1 MEEKQKE
8 KNKWDLLIKVEG
20 IAVIW
25 FVAFLGSLTLVDGG
39 RTASV
44 LAFGNF
50 YFAFLAVPA
59 GITGLIQKKK
69 GAFSPNW
76 EGYAVPLSVT
86 NIIIGVLAWIGII
99 FVAIGLAMKAGNMR

>member
-8 KNKWDLLIKVEG
+8 KNKWDLLLQVEG
-20 IAVIW
+20 IAIIW
-25 FVAFLGSLTLVDGG
+25 FVVFLAELFLPVSGALGPFMG
-39 RTASV
+39 
-44 LAFGNF
+44 FGVF
-50 YFAFLAVPA
+50 YFAFLAIPA
-59 GITGLIQKKK
+59 GITGLIQKKN

-99 FVAIGLAMKAGNMR
+99 YVAIGLAMKAGRM

>member
-1 MEEKQKE
+1 MEEKQKG

-25 FVAFLGSLTLVDGG
+25 FVVFLAELFLPVSGALGPFMG
-39 RTASV
+39 
-44 LAFGNF
+44 FGVI

-99 FVAIGLAMKAGNMR
+99 WLSIGFARQTGRM

>member
-25 FVAFLGSLTLVDGG
+25 FVVFLAELFLPGSGALGPFMG
-39 RTASV
+39 
-44 LAFGNF
+44 FGVF
-50 YFAFLAVPA
+50 YFAFLAIPA

-69 GAFSPNW
+69 GAFSPDW

-99 FVAIGLAMKAGNMR
+99 WLSIGFARQTGRM

>member
-25 FVAFLGSLTLVDGG
+25 FVVFLAELFLPGSGALGPFMG
-39 RTASV
+39 
-44 LAFGNF
+44 FGVF

-69 GAFSPNW
+69 GAFSPDW

-99 FVAIGLAMKAGNMR
+99 YVAIGLAMKAGRM